1 MYFRWMVRK
10 DRSKVDFGLWKTI
23 KSHQLECPLDV
34 HVARIARDLGL
45 LQRNANDWQAV
56 EELGRAL
63 REMDANDPIK
73 YDYALFSL
81 GLESSQL
88 NA

>member
-1 MYFRWMVRK
+1 MVRK
-10 DRSKVDFGLWKTI
+10 DKFNIDFGLWTSI

-34 HVARIARDLGL
+34 HVARIARELGL
-45 LQRNANDWQAV
+45 LQRKANDWQAV

-63 REMDANDPIK
+63 RKVDAEDPIK

-81 GLESSQL
+81 GLESSKSIP
-88 NA
+88 